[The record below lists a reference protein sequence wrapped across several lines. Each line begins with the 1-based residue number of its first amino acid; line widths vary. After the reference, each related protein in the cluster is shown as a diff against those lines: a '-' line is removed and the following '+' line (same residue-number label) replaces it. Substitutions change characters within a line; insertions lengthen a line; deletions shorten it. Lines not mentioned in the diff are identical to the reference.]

1 MCRVNFV
8 SEFNLFMRFARNNN
22 LSLRERMLWIGLFYI
37 ANDRAVY
44 NDQTKDYE
52 WPDDFMLVSHNELN
66 LYCCLDKRAI
76 ETLRNQ
82 LKQRGL
88 IDFRPGAKNRSNP
101 AYKLNY
107 LSPHV
112 GYKNVPND
120 VPDNVPDNVSVNV
133 PDDVPN
139 DVPDDVPHASPLPKY
154 KSGHLEKRSKAEQGK
169 GCCGEEEAEAG
180 GGLVDLDA
188 PPSAW
193 RGGLI

>member
-1 MCRVNFV
+1 MNFKVNFV

-37 ANDRAVY
+37 ANDRAIY

-66 LYCCLDKRAI
+66 LYCCLDKRGI
-76 ETLRNQ
+76 EAVRNQ

-88 IDFRPGAKNRSNP
+88 IDFRPGVKNKSNP
-101 AYKLNY
+101 AYKINY
-107 LSPHV
+107 LSPDV

-120 VPDNVPDNVSVNV
+120 APNHVPNH
-133 PDDVPN
+133 VPN
-139 DVPDDVPHASPLPKY
+139 DVPNTALSPSPLPKY
-154 KSGHLEKRSKAEQGK
+154 KPGNPEKRPTNQNNSF
-169 GCCGEEEAEAG
+169 CSEEDTG

-188 PPSAW
+188 PQLPW
-193 RGGLI
+193 EGIV